1 MSTLRPILLVDDS
14 PRDLELAM
22 NALSLCKLKNDIVPL
37 RDGVEALDWLNQ
49 RGEYAQRESGPP
61 AVILL
66 DLKMPRMDGL
76 EVLREMR
83 DAPRLKYVPVVIMT
97 SSREE
102 QDLIRSYQ
110 LGVNAYI
117 VKPVDF
123 AEFVEAVRQA
133 GLFWAVL
140 NETPP
145 TALG

>member
-123 AEFVEAVRQA
+123 DKFAKAIAEI
-133 GLFWAVL
+133 GLFWLLL
-140 NETPP
+140 NQAPK
-145 TALG
+145 